1 MPIKSDYPTIPLAD
15 KPYHEDFLP
24 TIWKHSIK
32 APERLAIASTW
43 FALNAQDCFQINAN
57 NPEDSITF
65 RDLFFN
71 QHFFV
76 LVDSKKGDV
85 ACSVLCNCWEFM
97 VAFMAVATEGD
108 ELERQFVDSKSTVIF
123 TLDTSLERVLKAV
136 KRAPLVQTIVVIR
149 ENKTTPTTS
158 ELPFGVVSFEQVLA
172 TEPDFHRPR
181 VQFDITKDLLLLP
194 YSSGTTGSPK
204 GVMLSHL
211 NYSTMM
217 RTSSVHFKREF
228 FDRMEPRFDA
238 SNEHV
243 CIFLPLYHAYGTG
256 VATNALNDGTTCVL
270 LQRFDPDLFCRCIQQ
285 YKIRYQFL
293 VPPIIVLLAKS
304 PLVDKYDLSSLEIL
318 LSAAAPCGK
327 DICEAAKKR
336 HPNIKSINQAYG
348 LTEVSLA
355 SHLNQFDGP
364 INNVGKLGPNLEMK
378 IVDVITKQ
386 EQPVGVAGEIC
397 IRGPTG
403 YLDKPEATAETIQE
417 DGYLHTGDLGRLDE
431 NNYLFIVDRLKELI
445 KVKGLQ
451 VAPAELEDLLLS
463 HPKVADCAVIGI
475 SDLKTGEKPKAYIVR
490 KDKNVTASELQKFVA
505 DRVASYKQL
514 AQVEFVSEI
523 PKSPSGKILRRLLR
537 DKTAKL

>member
-1 MPIKSDYPTIPLAD
+1 MPIKSDYASIPLAHRA
-15 KPYHEDFLP
+15 YHEEFLP
-24 TIWKHSIK
+24 TIWKHSIR
-32 APERLAIASTW
+32 APEH
-43 FALNAQDCFQINAN
+43 
-57 NPEDSITF
+57 DSITF
-65 RDLFFN
+65 RNLFFN
-71 QHFFV
+71 VHSVATFLRSRGF
-76 LVDSKKGDV
+76 KKGDV
-85 ACSVLCNCWEFM
+85 ACSVLCNCWEFI
-97 VAFMAVATEGD
+97 VAFMAVATEGGVFN

-149 ENKTTPTTS
+149 ENKKTLTTS

-172 TEPDFHRPR
+172 TEPDFHRPKI
-181 VQFDITKDLLLLP
+181 QFDITKDLLLLP

-204 GVMLSHL
+204 GLFINLKTSNNKMLGVMLSHL

-238 SNEHV
+238 SNEHL

-293 VPPIIVLLAKS
+293 VPPIIVFLAKS
-304 PLVDKYDLSSLEIL
+304 PLVDKYDLSSLEVL

-327 DICEAAKKR
+327 NICEAAKKR

-378 IVDVITKQ
+378 IVDVITKR

-403 YLDKPEATAETIQE
+403 YLNKPEATAETIQE
-417 DGYLHTGDLGRLDE
+417 DGYLHTGDLGLLDE

-463 HPKVADCAVIGI
+463 HPKVADCAVVGI
-475 SDLKTGEKPKAYIVR
+475 VDSKTGEKPKAYIVR

-514 AQVEFVSEI
+514 AEVEFVSEI

-537 DKTAKL
+537 DKSAKL

>member
-1 MPIKSDYPTIPLAD
+1 MPIKSDYASIPLAHRA
-15 KPYHEDFLP
+15 YHEEFLP
-24 TIWKHSIK
+24 TIWKHSIR
-32 APERLAIASTW
+32 APERLAI
-43 FALNAQDCFQINAN
+43 INAN
-57 NPEDSITF
+57 NPDDSITF
-65 RDLFFN
+65 RNLFFN
-71 QHFFV
+71 VHSVATFLRSRGF
-76 LVDSKKGDV
+76 KKGDV
-85 ACSVLCNCWEFM
+85 ACSVLCNCWEFI
-97 VAFMAVATEGD
+97 VAFMAVATEGGVFSGSSYLFTD
-108 ELERQFVDSKSTVIF
+108 YELERQFVDSKSTVIF

-149 ENKTTPTTS
+149 ENKKTLTTS

-172 TEPDFHRPR
+172 TEPDFHRPKI
-181 VQFDITKDLLLLP
+181 QFDITKDLLLLP

-238 SNEHV
+238 SNEHL

-293 VPPIIVLLAKS
+293 VPPIIVFLAKS
-304 PLVDKYDLSSLEIL
+304 PLVDKYDLSSLEVL

-378 IVDVITKQ
+378 IVDVITKR

-403 YLDKPEATAETIQE
+403 YLNKPEATAETIQE
-417 DGYLHTGDLGRLDE
+417 DGYLHTGDLGLLDE

-445 KVKGLQ
+445 K

-463 HPKVADCAVIGI
+463 HPKVADCAVVGI
-475 SDLKTGEKPKAYIVR
+475 VDSKTGEKPKAYIVR
-490 KDKNVTASELQKFVA
+490 KDKNVTAN
-505 DRVASYKQL
+505 RVASYKQL
-514 AQVEFVSEI
+514 AEVEFVSEI

-537 DKTAKL
+537 DKSAKL